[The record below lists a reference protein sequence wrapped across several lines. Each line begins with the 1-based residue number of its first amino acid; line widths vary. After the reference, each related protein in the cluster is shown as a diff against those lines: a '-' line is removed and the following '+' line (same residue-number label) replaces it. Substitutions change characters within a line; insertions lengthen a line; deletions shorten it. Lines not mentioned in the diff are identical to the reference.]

1 VRHNYP
7 SFKRHSLVDMK
18 FIYTKISDNI
28 AEGMLNGCHKYL
40 SFWLN
45 IIPCPVETTGE
56 VYFVLVVCVFA
67 R

>member
-1 VRHNYP
+1 
-7 SFKRHSLVDMK
+7 MK